1 LEVNI
6 GDMWLGDIR
15 IGVETCKVGNT
26 GSTSLVKSIQS
37 FSFEIFVV
45 DFWVTFLFFVTY
57 YIWINKI
64 IIYILISIKQ

>member
-1 LEVNI
+1 MEVNI

-15 IGVETCKVGNT
+15 IGVETCKVGN
-26 GSTSLVKSIQS
+26 TSLVKSIQS

>member
-1 LEVNI
+1 MFI
-6 GDMWLGDIR
+6 DIYPR
-15 IGVETCKVGNT
+15 IKFPDVGVETCKVGNK

-64 IIYILISIKQ
+64 IIYILINIKQ